1 MKKINSI
8 KKDNDLTRMISW
20 PIFLAMM
27 LIFLFPTKN
36 ISAQNNSLIL
46 TSHNNIES
54 VNNEGRIY
62 YMELRNN
69 NDFDSEIDLSISNY
83 NKDLNPDKTSS
94 KENVI
99 LNAKFLT
106 EEGVELSNHIKLK
119 SKEVLK
125 FQIKVTVP
133 DLTPFEKWNCLLV
146 NAKSKAN
153 VESSIQLFTF
163 IPNPTEK

>member
-1 MKKINSI
+1 MKNITSIN
-8 KKDNDLTRMISW
+8 KNNDLTRMITR
-20 PIFLAMM
+20 PLFLAMM
-27 LIFLFPTKN
+27 LIFLFSTKN
-36 ISAQNNSLIL
+36 ISAQNKSLIL

-69 NDFDSEIDLSISNY
+69 NDFDSEVDLSISNY
-83 NKDLNPDKTSS
+83 NKDLNPDKTSA
-94 KENVI
+94 KDNVI

-106 EEGVELSNHIKLK
+106 DEGVELSNHIMLK

-125 FQIKVTVP
+125 FQIRVTVP
-133 DLTPFEKWNCLLV
+133 DLTPVEKWNSLLV
-146 NAKSKAN
+146 NAKSKN
-153 VESSIQLFTF
+153 NLETSLQLFTF

>member
-1 MKKINSI
+1 MKNITSIN
-8 KKDNDLTRMISW
+8 KDNDLTRMISW
-20 PIFLAMM
+20 SIFLAMM
-27 LIFLFPTKN
+27 LIFFLSTKN
-36 ISAQNNSLIL
+36 TSAQNNSLIL
-46 TSHNNIES
+46 TSNNNIES

-94 KENVI
+94 KDNVI
-99 LNAKFLT
+99 LNAKFFT
-106 EEGVELSNHIKLK
+106 DEGVELSNHIKLK

-133 DLTPFEKWNCLLV
+133 ELTPVEKWNSLLV
-146 NAKSKAN
+146 NAKSKNN
-153 VESSIQLFTF
+153 VESSLQLFTF
-163 IPNPTEK
+163 IPNPAEK